1 MAMKEFLKISAMI
14 LVLTVALTLTLGLIS
29 YSSTV
34 AFADDNDLY
43 AYVAPSNLTGS
54 EHAEKSAVPVYPM
67 SGGKVAM
74 FYLIESYYYPVV
86 EANFTKEIMML
97 DVDGLNAYIEVK
109 DLPTAP
115 ARNSAVSSDNALPA
129 AINTNGGMQIG
140 GVTVNSAEG
149 WTVKPIG
156 LTDDGFYVQAMKDS
170 QIVFGA
176 APKTAFVQNAI
187 SYHPIAQAER
197 DSLIAEVPADESEES
212 VSSSSKSSVALRVVL
227 IIGIAIPAVIIAI
240 LLFKPR
246 RNDRSYDDKREMRRR
261 EQIDYDRDREYH
273 ERDDV
278 RRRDYD
284 DDYYRGYSDGRDD
297 RDRYNDRDYRDRDR
311 DRDYRDRDRDYRD
324 RDYRGYDDRNDRR

>member
-29 YSSTV
+29 YSSSV

-54 EHAEKSAVPVYPM
+54 ECAEKSAVPVYPTT
-67 SGGKVAM
+67 GIKIAM

-86 EANFTKEIMML
+86 ETNFTNEIMML
-97 DVDGLNAYIEVK
+97 DLDGLDAYIDVK

-115 ARNSAVSSDNALPA
+115 ARNSAVSSDNALPS
-129 AINTNGGMQIG
+129 AINTNGGVQIG

-156 LTDDGFYVQAMKDS
+156 LTDDGFFVQAMKDS

-176 APKTAFVQNAI
+176 APKTAFIQNAI
-187 SYHPIAQAER
+187 PYHPIAQAER
-197 DSLIAEVPADESEES
+197 DSLVAETPADESEES

-246 RNDRSYDDKREMRRR
+246 RNDRSYDDKREMRKR
-261 EQIDYDRDREYH
+261 EQVDYDRDREYH

-284 DDYYRGYSDGRDD
+284 DDYYRGYND
-297 RDRYNDRDYRDRDR
+297 DRDYRDRYSDRDYRDR

-324 RDYRGYDDRNDRR
+324 RERGYDNRNDRR